1 MEHLRNL
8 EKRYGIDVR
17 VYNPIDV
24 SSFQPT
30 EKAKLIWLEA
40 AGSVTLEFPDLVGLV
55 KKAQTHHVLTAL
67 DNTWG
72 AGLAFNAFDFSDA
85 HLSVDVTVHALTK
98 YPSGGGDILMGSVVT
113 RERALHHQLFRTHAI
128 QGISVSGDDVAQVQ
142 RSLASMR
149 IRYAAQSES
158 ALQLLAWLK
167 QQPEFV
173 QVLHPADSSA
183 AGHSYWKD
191 ICVDQHSAGLVSVI
205 FKPEFDL
212 QDIRQFC
219 DALSLFKLGF
229 SWGGPVSLVMLY
241 DLKDMRALE
250 HTHLQQGRSMS
261 TPIIIAKKTTNTQQD
276 VVLHSK
282 FANRHGLIAGA
293 TGTGKTVTLKVL
305 AESFS
310 RLGVPVFLADAKGDV
325 SSLAQAGASNPK
337 FDERIKSLGI
347 DSIPFAASPVVFWDL
362 FAEQGH
368 PIRTTITEI
377 GPLLLARML
386 NLNDTQE
393 GVLSAVFR
401 IADDQGMLLIDFKD
415 LKAMIGYVSEHAA
428 EFKAEYGNLS
438 PASLGAIQRNLLA
451 LADQGGDQFFG
462 EPSLNILDFIQTD
475 SNGHGYIN
483 ILAADKLMN
492 TPKLYATF
500 LLWMLSELF
509 EQLPEVGD
517 MDKPKLVFFFDEAHL
532 LFDNA
537 SAALQEKI
545 EQVVRLIRSKGV
557 GIYFVTQNPLD
568 LPESVLGQL
577 GNRVQHALRAF
588 TPKDQKAVKTAADTF
603 RANPEF
609 KVEQAITELAVGEA
623 LISCLDEQGTPQVV
637 ERAWVMP
644 PYSSFSPISPE
655 QRQTLI
661 SQSIVAGIYE
671 KSLDR
676 ESAFELLQNKVVER
690 QQQAVQI
697 EQEKQQTKE
706 QEALAKQKAKEAE
719 TLAKQ
724 QAREQ
729 ERIAKEQQKEAE
741 REAKQ
746 REKLIQDTVGTF
758 AKSAARS
765 LGGSTGQKIVR
776 GLLGSLFGRK

>member
-1 MEHLRNL
+1 
-8 EKRYGIDVR
+8 
-17 VYNPIDV
+17 
-24 SSFQPT
+24 
-30 EKAKLIWLEA
+30 
-40 AGSVTLEFPDLVGLV
+40 
-55 KKAQTHHVLTAL
+55 
-67 DNTWG
+67 
-72 AGLAFNAFDFSDA
+72 
-85 HLSVDVTVHALTK
+85 
-98 YPSGGGDILMGSVVT
+98 
-113 RERALHHQLFRTHAI
+113 
-128 QGISVSGDDVAQVQ
+128 
-142 RSLASMR
+142 
-149 IRYAAQSES
+149 
-158 ALQLLAWLK
+158 
-167 QQPEFV
+167 
-173 QVLHPADSSA
+173 
-183 AGHSYWKD
+183 
-191 ICVDQHSAGLVSVI
+191 
-205 FKPEFDL
+205 
-212 QDIRQFC
+212 
-219 DALSLFKLGF
+219 
-229 SWGGPVSLVMLY
+229 
-241 DLKDMRALE
+241 
-250 HTHLQQGRSMS
+250 MS

-325 SSLAQAGASNPK
+325 SSLAQAGASNSK

-655 QRQTLI
+655 QRQALI

-697 EQEKQQTKE
+697 EREKQQAKE

-724 QAREQ
+724 QARKQ

>member
-1 MEHLRNL
+1 
-8 EKRYGIDVR
+8 
-17 VYNPIDV
+17 
-24 SSFQPT
+24 
-30 EKAKLIWLEA
+30 
-40 AGSVTLEFPDLVGLV
+40 
-55 KKAQTHHVLTAL
+55 
-67 DNTWG
+67 
-72 AGLAFNAFDFSDA
+72 
-85 HLSVDVTVHALTK
+85 
-98 YPSGGGDILMGSVVT
+98 
-113 RERALHHQLFRTHAI
+113 
-128 QGISVSGDDVAQVQ
+128 
-142 RSLASMR
+142 
-149 IRYAAQSES
+149 
-158 ALQLLAWLK
+158 
-167 QQPEFV
+167 
-173 QVLHPADSSA
+173 
-183 AGHSYWKD
+183 
-191 ICVDQHSAGLVSVI
+191 
-205 FKPEFDL
+205 
-212 QDIRQFC
+212 
-219 DALSLFKLGF
+219 
-229 SWGGPVSLVMLY
+229 
-241 DLKDMRALE
+241 
-250 HTHLQQGRSMS
+250 MS

-347 DSIPFAASPVVFWDL
+347 NSIPFAASPVVFWDL

-475 SNGHGYIN
+475 SNGYGYIN

-537 SAALQEKI
+537 CAALQEKI

-644 PYSSFSPISPE
+644 PYSSFTPISPE
-655 QRQTLI
+655 QRQALI

-697 EQEKQQTKE
+697 EQEKQQAKE
-706 QEALAKQKAKEAE
+706 QEALAKQQAKEAE

>member
-1 MEHLRNL
+1 
-8 EKRYGIDVR
+8 
-17 VYNPIDV
+17 
-24 SSFQPT
+24 
-30 EKAKLIWLEA
+30 
-40 AGSVTLEFPDLVGLV
+40 
-55 KKAQTHHVLTAL
+55 
-67 DNTWG
+67 
-72 AGLAFNAFDFSDA
+72 
-85 HLSVDVTVHALTK
+85 
-98 YPSGGGDILMGSVVT
+98 
-113 RERALHHQLFRTHAI
+113 
-128 QGISVSGDDVAQVQ
+128 
-142 RSLASMR
+142 
-149 IRYAAQSES
+149 
-158 ALQLLAWLK
+158 
-167 QQPEFV
+167 
-173 QVLHPADSSA
+173 
-183 AGHSYWKD
+183 
-191 ICVDQHSAGLVSVI
+191 
-205 FKPEFDL
+205 
-212 QDIRQFC
+212 
-219 DALSLFKLGF
+219 
-229 SWGGPVSLVMLY
+229 
-241 DLKDMRALE
+241 
-250 HTHLQQGRSMS
+250 MS

-325 SSLAQAGASNPK
+325 SSLAQAGTSNPK

-655 QRQTLI
+655 QRQALI

-671 KSLDR
+671 KRLDR

-697 EQEKQQTKE
+697 EQEKQQAKE
-706 QEALAKQKAKEAE
+706 QELLAKQQAKEAE

>member
-1 MEHLRNL
+1 
-8 EKRYGIDVR
+8 
-17 VYNPIDV
+17 
-24 SSFQPT
+24 
-30 EKAKLIWLEA
+30 
-40 AGSVTLEFPDLVGLV
+40 
-55 KKAQTHHVLTAL
+55 
-67 DNTWG
+67 
-72 AGLAFNAFDFSDA
+72 
-85 HLSVDVTVHALTK
+85 
-98 YPSGGGDILMGSVVT
+98 
-113 RERALHHQLFRTHAI
+113 
-128 QGISVSGDDVAQVQ
+128 
-142 RSLASMR
+142 
-149 IRYAAQSES
+149 
-158 ALQLLAWLK
+158 
-167 QQPEFV
+167 
-173 QVLHPADSSA
+173 
-183 AGHSYWKD
+183 
-191 ICVDQHSAGLVSVI
+191 
-205 FKPEFDL
+205 
-212 QDIRQFC
+212 
-219 DALSLFKLGF
+219 
-229 SWGGPVSLVMLY
+229 
-241 DLKDMRALE
+241 
-250 HTHLQQGRSMS
+250 MS

-428 EFKAEYGNLS
+428 EFKAEYGNQS

-568 LPESVLGQL
+568 LPESILGQL

-637 ERAWVMP
+637 QRAWVMP
-644 PYSSFSPISPE
+644 PYSSFSPISLE

-671 KSLDR
+671 KRLDR

-697 EQEKQQTKE
+697 EQEKQQAKE
-706 QEALAKQKAKEAE
+706 QELLAKQQAKEAE

-729 ERIAKEQQKEAE
+729 ERIAKEQQKGAE

>member
-1 MEHLRNL
+1 
-8 EKRYGIDVR
+8 
-17 VYNPIDV
+17 
-24 SSFQPT
+24 
-30 EKAKLIWLEA
+30 
-40 AGSVTLEFPDLVGLV
+40 
-55 KKAQTHHVLTAL
+55 
-67 DNTWG
+67 
-72 AGLAFNAFDFSDA
+72 
-85 HLSVDVTVHALTK
+85 
-98 YPSGGGDILMGSVVT
+98 
-113 RERALHHQLFRTHAI
+113 
-128 QGISVSGDDVAQVQ
+128 
-142 RSLASMR
+142 
-149 IRYAAQSES
+149 
-158 ALQLLAWLK
+158 
-167 QQPEFV
+167 
-173 QVLHPADSSA
+173 
-183 AGHSYWKD
+183 
-191 ICVDQHSAGLVSVI
+191 
-205 FKPEFDL
+205 
-212 QDIRQFC
+212 
-219 DALSLFKLGF
+219 
-229 SWGGPVSLVMLY
+229 
-241 DLKDMRALE
+241 
-250 HTHLQQGRSMS
+250 MS

-293 TGTGKTVTLKVL
+293 TGTGNTVTLKVL

-347 DSIPFAASPVVFWDL
+347 DSIPFAASPVMFWDL

-637 ERAWVMP
+637 QRAWVMP
-644 PYSSFSPISPE
+644 PYSSFSPISLE
-655 QRQTLI
+655 QRQALI

-697 EQEKQQTKE
+697 EQEKQQAKE
-706 QEALAKQKAKEAE
+706 QEALAKQQAKEAE

>member
-1 MEHLRNL
+1 
-8 EKRYGIDVR
+8 
-17 VYNPIDV
+17 
-24 SSFQPT
+24 
-30 EKAKLIWLEA
+30 
-40 AGSVTLEFPDLVGLV
+40 
-55 KKAQTHHVLTAL
+55 
-67 DNTWG
+67 
-72 AGLAFNAFDFSDA
+72 
-85 HLSVDVTVHALTK
+85 
-98 YPSGGGDILMGSVVT
+98 
-113 RERALHHQLFRTHAI
+113 
-128 QGISVSGDDVAQVQ
+128 
-142 RSLASMR
+142 
-149 IRYAAQSES
+149 
-158 ALQLLAWLK
+158 
-167 QQPEFV
+167 
-173 QVLHPADSSA
+173 
-183 AGHSYWKD
+183 
-191 ICVDQHSAGLVSVI
+191 
-205 FKPEFDL
+205 
-212 QDIRQFC
+212 
-219 DALSLFKLGF
+219 
-229 SWGGPVSLVMLY
+229 
-241 DLKDMRALE
+241 
-250 HTHLQQGRSMS
+250 MS

-637 ERAWVMP
+637 QRAWVMP

-655 QRQTLI
+655 QRQALI

>member
-1 MEHLRNL
+1 
-8 EKRYGIDVR
+8 
-17 VYNPIDV
+17 
-24 SSFQPT
+24 
-30 EKAKLIWLEA
+30 
-40 AGSVTLEFPDLVGLV
+40 
-55 KKAQTHHVLTAL
+55 
-67 DNTWG
+67 
-72 AGLAFNAFDFSDA
+72 
-85 HLSVDVTVHALTK
+85 
-98 YPSGGGDILMGSVVT
+98 
-113 RERALHHQLFRTHAI
+113 
-128 QGISVSGDDVAQVQ
+128 
-142 RSLASMR
+142 
-149 IRYAAQSES
+149 
-158 ALQLLAWLK
+158 
-167 QQPEFV
+167 
-173 QVLHPADSSA
+173 
-183 AGHSYWKD
+183 
-191 ICVDQHSAGLVSVI
+191 
-205 FKPEFDL
+205 
-212 QDIRQFC
+212 
-219 DALSLFKLGF
+219 
-229 SWGGPVSLVMLY
+229 
-241 DLKDMRALE
+241 
-250 HTHLQQGRSMS
+250 MS

-637 ERAWVMP
+637 QRAWVMP
-644 PYSSFSPISPE
+644 PYSSFSPISLE
-655 QRQTLI
+655 QRQALI

-671 KSLDR
+671 KRLDR

-697 EQEKQQTKE
+697 EQEKQQAKE
-706 QEALAKQKAKEAE
+706 QELLAKQQAKEAE

-729 ERIAKEQQKEAE
+729 ERIAKEQQKGAE

>member
-1 MEHLRNL
+1 
-8 EKRYGIDVR
+8 
-17 VYNPIDV
+17 
-24 SSFQPT
+24 
-30 EKAKLIWLEA
+30 
-40 AGSVTLEFPDLVGLV
+40 
-55 KKAQTHHVLTAL
+55 
-67 DNTWG
+67 
-72 AGLAFNAFDFSDA
+72 
-85 HLSVDVTVHALTK
+85 
-98 YPSGGGDILMGSVVT
+98 
-113 RERALHHQLFRTHAI
+113 
-128 QGISVSGDDVAQVQ
+128 
-142 RSLASMR
+142 
-149 IRYAAQSES
+149 
-158 ALQLLAWLK
+158 
-167 QQPEFV
+167 
-173 QVLHPADSSA
+173 
-183 AGHSYWKD
+183 
-191 ICVDQHSAGLVSVI
+191 
-205 FKPEFDL
+205 
-212 QDIRQFC
+212 
-219 DALSLFKLGF
+219 
-229 SWGGPVSLVMLY
+229 
-241 DLKDMRALE
+241 
-250 HTHLQQGRSMS
+250 MS

-428 EFKAEYGNLS
+428 ELKAEYGNLS

-697 EQEKQQTKE
+697 EQEKQQAKE
-706 QEALAKQKAKEAE
+706 QEALAKQQAKEAE

-729 ERIAKEQQKEAE
+729 ERIAKEQQKGAE

-746 REKLIQDTVGTF
+746 RDKLIQDTVGTF

>member
-1 MEHLRNL
+1 
-8 EKRYGIDVR
+8 
-17 VYNPIDV
+17 
-24 SSFQPT
+24 
-30 EKAKLIWLEA
+30 
-40 AGSVTLEFPDLVGLV
+40 
-55 KKAQTHHVLTAL
+55 
-67 DNTWG
+67 
-72 AGLAFNAFDFSDA
+72 
-85 HLSVDVTVHALTK
+85 
-98 YPSGGGDILMGSVVT
+98 
-113 RERALHHQLFRTHAI
+113 
-128 QGISVSGDDVAQVQ
+128 
-142 RSLASMR
+142 
-149 IRYAAQSES
+149 
-158 ALQLLAWLK
+158 
-167 QQPEFV
+167 
-173 QVLHPADSSA
+173 
-183 AGHSYWKD
+183 
-191 ICVDQHSAGLVSVI
+191 
-205 FKPEFDL
+205 
-212 QDIRQFC
+212 
-219 DALSLFKLGF
+219 
-229 SWGGPVSLVMLY
+229 
-241 DLKDMRALE
+241 
-250 HTHLQQGRSMS
+250 MS

-347 DSIPFAASPVVFWDL
+347 DSIPFAASPVLFWDL

-637 ERAWVMP
+637 QRAWVMP
-644 PYSSFSPISPE
+644 PYSSFSPISSE
-655 QRQTLI
+655 QRQALI

-671 KSLDR
+671 KRLDR

-697 EQEKQQTKE
+697 EQEKQQAKE
-706 QEALAKQKAKEAE
+706 QELLAKQQAKEAE

-729 ERIAKEQQKEAE
+729 ERIAKEQQKGAE

>member
-1 MEHLRNL
+1 
-8 EKRYGIDVR
+8 
-17 VYNPIDV
+17 
-24 SSFQPT
+24 
-30 EKAKLIWLEA
+30 
-40 AGSVTLEFPDLVGLV
+40 
-55 KKAQTHHVLTAL
+55 
-67 DNTWG
+67 
-72 AGLAFNAFDFSDA
+72 
-85 HLSVDVTVHALTK
+85 
-98 YPSGGGDILMGSVVT
+98 
-113 RERALHHQLFRTHAI
+113 
-128 QGISVSGDDVAQVQ
+128 
-142 RSLASMR
+142 
-149 IRYAAQSES
+149 
-158 ALQLLAWLK
+158 
-167 QQPEFV
+167 
-173 QVLHPADSSA
+173 
-183 AGHSYWKD
+183 
-191 ICVDQHSAGLVSVI
+191 
-205 FKPEFDL
+205 
-212 QDIRQFC
+212 
-219 DALSLFKLGF
+219 
-229 SWGGPVSLVMLY
+229 
-241 DLKDMRALE
+241 
-250 HTHLQQGRSMS
+250 MS

-644 PYSSFSPISPE
+644 PYSSFTPISPE
-655 QRQTLI
+655 QRQALI

-671 KSLDR
+671 KRLDR

-697 EQEKQQTKE
+697 EQEKQQAKE
-706 QEALAKQKAKEAE
+706 QELLAKQQAKEAK

-729 ERIAKEQQKEAE
+729 ERIAKEQQKGAE

>member
-1 MEHLRNL
+1 
-8 EKRYGIDVR
+8 
-17 VYNPIDV
+17 
-24 SSFQPT
+24 
-30 EKAKLIWLEA
+30 
-40 AGSVTLEFPDLVGLV
+40 
-55 KKAQTHHVLTAL
+55 
-67 DNTWG
+67 
-72 AGLAFNAFDFSDA
+72 
-85 HLSVDVTVHALTK
+85 
-98 YPSGGGDILMGSVVT
+98 
-113 RERALHHQLFRTHAI
+113 
-128 QGISVSGDDVAQVQ
+128 
-142 RSLASMR
+142 
-149 IRYAAQSES
+149 
-158 ALQLLAWLK
+158 
-167 QQPEFV
+167 
-173 QVLHPADSSA
+173 
-183 AGHSYWKD
+183 
-191 ICVDQHSAGLVSVI
+191 
-205 FKPEFDL
+205 
-212 QDIRQFC
+212 
-219 DALSLFKLGF
+219 
-229 SWGGPVSLVMLY
+229 
-241 DLKDMRALE
+241 
-250 HTHLQQGRSMS
+250 MS

-347 DSIPFAASPVVFWDL
+347 DSIPFAASPVMFWDL

-545 EQVVRLIRSKGV
+545 EQVVRLIRSKGG

-655 QRQTLI
+655 QRQALI

-697 EQEKQQTKE
+697 EREKQQAKE

-729 ERIAKEQQKEAE
+729 ERIAKEQQKETE

>member
-1 MEHLRNL
+1 
-8 EKRYGIDVR
+8 
-17 VYNPIDV
+17 
-24 SSFQPT
+24 
-30 EKAKLIWLEA
+30 
-40 AGSVTLEFPDLVGLV
+40 
-55 KKAQTHHVLTAL
+55 
-67 DNTWG
+67 
-72 AGLAFNAFDFSDA
+72 
-85 HLSVDVTVHALTK
+85 
-98 YPSGGGDILMGSVVT
+98 MG
-113 RERALHHQLFRTHAI
+113 
-128 QGISVSGDDVAQVQ
+128 
-142 RSLASMR
+142 
-149 IRYAAQSES
+149 
-158 ALQLLAWLK
+158 
-167 QQPEFV
+167 
-173 QVLHPADSSA
+173 
-183 AGHSYWKD
+183 
-191 ICVDQHSAGLVSVI
+191 
-205 FKPEFDL
+205 
-212 QDIRQFC
+212 
-219 DALSLFKLGF
+219 
-229 SWGGPVSLVMLY
+229 
-241 DLKDMRALE
+241 
-250 HTHLQQGRSMS
+250 
-261 TPIIIAKKTTNTQQD
+261 TPIIIAKKTSDTQQD
-276 VVLHSK
+276 IVLHSQ

-310 RLGVPVFLADAKGDV
+310 RIGVPVFLADAKGDV
-325 SSLAQAGASNPK
+325 SSLAKAGSNNSK
-337 FDERIKSLGI
+337 FDERLKILKIESV
-347 DSIPFAASPVVFWDL
+347 PFTAAPLVFWDL
-362 FAEQGH
+362 FGEQGH
-368 PIRTTITEI
+368 PIRTTVSEI
-377 GPLLLARML
+377 GPLLLAQML

-401 IADDQGMLLIDFKD
+401 IADDQGLLLIDFKD
-415 LKAMIGYVSEHAA
+415 LKAMLSYVSEHAT

-475 SNGHGYIN
+475 AQGHGYIN
-483 ILAADKLMN
+483 LLAADKLMN

-609 KVEQAITELAVGEA
+609 KVDQAITELGVGEA
-623 LISCLDEQGTPQVV
+623 LISCLDEQGIPQMV
-637 ERAWVMP
+637 ERGWVMP
-644 PYSSFSPISPE
+644 PYSAFSPISLE
-655 QRQTLI
+655 ERKTLMT
-661 SQSIVAGIYE
+661 QSIVAGVYE
-671 KSLDR
+671 QSLDR
-676 ESAFELLQNKVVER
+676 ESAFELLQQKVVDR
-690 QQQAVQI
+690 QQEALQA
-697 EQEKQQTKE
+697 EQEKIQAKELDTQAKQQEKE
-706 QEALAKQKAKEAE
+706 QATFE
-719 TLAKQ
+719 KQ

-729 ERIAKEQQKEAE
+729 ERLAKEQQKEAE
-741 REAKQ
+741 RSAKQ
-746 REKLIQDTVGTF
+746 RDKLIQDTVGTF

>member
-1 MEHLRNL
+1 
-8 EKRYGIDVR
+8 
-17 VYNPIDV
+17 
-24 SSFQPT
+24 
-30 EKAKLIWLEA
+30 
-40 AGSVTLEFPDLVGLV
+40 
-55 KKAQTHHVLTAL
+55 
-67 DNTWG
+67 
-72 AGLAFNAFDFSDA
+72 
-85 HLSVDVTVHALTK
+85 
-98 YPSGGGDILMGSVVT
+98 
-113 RERALHHQLFRTHAI
+113 
-128 QGISVSGDDVAQVQ
+128 
-142 RSLASMR
+142 
-149 IRYAAQSES
+149 
-158 ALQLLAWLK
+158 
-167 QQPEFV
+167 
-173 QVLHPADSSA
+173 
-183 AGHSYWKD
+183 
-191 ICVDQHSAGLVSVI
+191 
-205 FKPEFDL
+205 
-212 QDIRQFC
+212 
-219 DALSLFKLGF
+219 
-229 SWGGPVSLVMLY
+229 
-241 DLKDMRALE
+241 
-250 HTHLQQGRSMS
+250 MS
-261 TPIIIAKKTTNTQQD
+261 TPITIAKKTTNTQQD

-655 QRQTLI
+655 QRQALI

-697 EQEKQQTKE
+697 EQEKQQAKE
-706 QEALAKQKAKEAE
+706 QELLAKQQAKEAK

-729 ERIAKEQQKEAE
+729 ERIAKEQQKGAE